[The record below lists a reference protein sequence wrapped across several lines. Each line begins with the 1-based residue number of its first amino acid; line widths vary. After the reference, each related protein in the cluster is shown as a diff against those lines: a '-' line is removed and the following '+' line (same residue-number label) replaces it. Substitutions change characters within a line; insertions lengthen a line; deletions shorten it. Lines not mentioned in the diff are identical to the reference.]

1 MILTW
6 KKAHDKRMGYLSLH
20 IILGGQEGLELTPVE
35 TFSMALGPLVGILQ
49 NRGWIQYLSRH

>member
-6 KKAHDKRMGYLSLH
+6 KSAHDKRMGYLPSH

-35 TFSMALGPLVGILQ
+35 TSMALGPLVGILQ